1 MVSSSRPSLLL
12 LALAAEPWCQS
23 YAYRVAVIGGGISG
37 TFATKYLA
45 EYDVFHREEA
55 GDTTTRMRDCL
66 VDEIIVYDVSP
77 PSATLLF
84 AKDNHDTDDDN
95 NNNLTNS
102 YTNVQQSYSSIR
114 SSSDP
119 RPQNRQGS
127 RVSSITLMD
136 GSVVELGASI
146 IYEGNQLVVDMM
158 NGDPIHL
165 KRETPNGIGKDVNG
179 PPSGFGIYHGNQK
192 WLLNTASL
200 FSKYPSFLQPILKR
214 LYLLWRYNLDLLRLG
229 RAVKQAMQSFD
240 SIYLLLN
247 DTQHDVTYFNS
258 PMDIWHTVGLRSLA
272 SITFHEFLDGIGLYR
287 DPSLELAGGASSA
300 MMNYSSGWDWR
311 KWVPGMGCMR
321 AELLSA
327 MTINTYNQDLN
338 QMNGLVGLAAY
349 ISAVGQV
356 FSVKGGNHQL
366 LESALHQARALYHA
380 STCSSPSRE
389 RIQQL
394 QKTITTVVASENSME
409 LFEGTESLG
418 HFDVVILAAP
428 LQQCCIEF
436 LVRSPMGLDDTVL
449 HEMPLGGIKENIDLD
464 DVSPSSKV
472 DNNEYGQ
479 HLFSPPLPSSATVP
493 YTSVVTT
500 LVSNATLN
508 TTHFGLRDD
517 EPLPQTIF
525 VSERGKLIEGITT
538 LTIIQN
544 GLVKTFS
551 SDVLDADHRNMLFG
565 DNHILEYVQVWGGR
579 EHGRYGGATPN
590 FAGGLNTE
598 SLPFLLYDGVEHW
611 GKKNPIL
618 GPALYYTNAIESAI
632 AAMEI
637 SALGA
642 KSTAKLVARRLG
654 LIRPK
659 DGGGAHDEL

>member
-1 MVSSSRPSLLL
+1 MVSYGVLSSSLL
-12 LALAAEPWCQS
+12 LALAVVPWCQFN
-23 YAYRVAVIGGGISG
+23 AYRVAVIGGGISG
-37 TFATKYLA
+37 TFTTKYLA
-45 EYDVFHREEA
+45 EYDVLHRSSSPPTDD
-55 GDTTTRMRDCL
+55 GSDTTTSRDCL
-66 VDEIIVYDVSP
+66 LDEIIVYDVSP
-77 PSATLLF
+77 PSTSF
-84 AKDNHDTDDDN
+84 AEENRTDAM
-95 NNNLTNS
+95 TNS
-102 YTNVQQSYSSIR
+102 YAKVQYSSSSSS

-119 RPQNRQGS
+119 RPLNWQGS
-127 RVSSITLMD
+127 RVSSVTLMD

-146 IYEGNQLVVDMM
+146 IYEGNQLVVDMI
-158 NGDPIHL
+158 NGDPTRL
-165 KRETPNGIGKDVNG
+165 KRGKPNGIGKDVTEDG
-179 PPSGFGIYHGNQK
+179 PSGFGIYHGDQH

-214 LYLLWRYNLDLLRLG
+214 LYLLWRYNLDILRLG

-247 DTQHDVTYFNS
+247 NTQHDVTYFHS
-258 PMDIWHTVGLRSLA
+258 PMDIWQTVGLRSLA
-272 SITFHEFLDGIGLYR
+272 SVTFHELLDGIGLYR
-287 DPSLELAGGASSA
+287 DQSLELAGGASSA
-300 MMNYSSGWDWR
+300 MNYSTRWDWR

-327 MTINTYNQDLN
+327 MAINTYNQDLN

-349 ISAVGQV
+349 ISAVGEV
-356 FSVKGGNHQL
+356 FSIEGGNHQL
-366 LESALHQARALYHA
+366 MESALHQAKAFYHA
-380 STCSSPSRE
+380 STCSSPSRV
-389 RIQQL
+389 RIQRL

-418 HFDVVILAAP
+418 NFDIVILAAP
-428 LQQCCIEF
+428 LQHCRIVF
-436 LVRSPMGLDDTVL
+436 LMRSPMGLDDTVL
-449 HEMPLGGIKENIDLD
+449 HEMPLGGIKENLDHD

-472 DNNEYGQ
+472 DNNAYG
-479 HLFSPPLPSSATVP
+479 HLFSRPLPSSATVS

-508 TTHFGLRDD
+508 ATHFGLRDD
-517 EPLPQTIF
+517 EPWPQTVF
-525 VSERGKLIEGITT
+525 VSERGKLVEGITT
-538 LTIIQN
+538 LTILSMQN

-551 SDVLDADHRNMLFG
+551 SEVLDADHRNILFG
-565 DNHILEYVQVWGGR
+565 NNHILEYVQIWGGR
-579 EHGRYGGATPN
+579 DHGRYGGATPN

-611 GKKNPIL
+611 GKGYPII

-659 DGGGAHDEL
+659 EGSAVHDEL